1 MRRLFLIGLV
11 AITSMVVITFALK
24 EKTEIK
30 VLDTPSL
37 SVKIGEELRV
47 NLSDFISGP
56 NGPVNFKIIK
66 GSGKIEGSIY
76 TVSPRGL
83 EDCEDVVEIVVEAGK
98 SEAVITLNIEI
109 LNDPKAPSIEIGNR
123 KVYEGET
130 LMINLPDFTS
140 ADSSDV
146 TYELV
151 SGVGSIDEGVYS
163 YLPGSTEAPTAH
175 RVTIKAMDGRGE
187 WQCTTFS
194 VIVIDVNNWPGEP
207 ANPFPADGTVDFFR
221 EVTLLWSAEDP
232 DGDDLFYDVYFGEKG
247 ELELLAKNI
256 EENEWTI
263 SFLEAGREYF
273 WRIHARDGRGG
284 EVQGPLW
291 SFSTKEIP
299 SIFWKRLLGGSG
311 RDSVNSLK
319 ALTDSTFVMTG
330 WTESHELP
338 KWRSEEDVFR
348 SGWVVKLDSNGYL
361 VWQKFLD
368 FGWTEISDII
378 ATEDGGFLLAGRS
391 STGNGFTSKEP
402 SNLLLVSLDRFA
414 NVKWKTELGR
424 TVSSEVSLAK
434 ADDGFLVLGTA
445 AGSEEISRG
454 DVLLIKL
461 DLDGRPVWEKKYG
474 GSSYERAIDMA
485 IAGNGDIVIAA
496 ETTSKD
502 GDSNGNVSRVLKVNG
517 IEIENS
523 SVLVLRVDGSGGVLW
538 TKVFGGIG
546 EDSPAAVEIG
556 PAGEIFVCGSTNS
569 QSGDFKRKSGDY
581 DGFIIKLDGDG
592 ELIWKK
598 IYGGRSNDYLTDIAI
613 TGSGGAI
620 VVGFTESDDVTLGSF
635 HEGELDK
642 LGLTYSDMW
651 VFQVSR
657 SGEILWSDCY
667 GGTLGDVAMAI
678 SLCDDGFAITGYT
691 ASEDGDIPIN
701 RGSFDIITLRFK

>member
-11 AITSMVVITFALK
+11 AITSVVVITFALK
-24 EKTEIK
+24 EKTDIK

-76 TVSPRGL
+76 TVSPRGP
-83 EDCEDVVEIVVEAGK
+83 EDCEDAVEIEVEAGK
-98 SEAVITLNIEI
+98 SEAIITLNIEI
-109 LNDPKAPSIEIGNR
+109 VNDPEAPSLEIGNR

-130 LMINLPDFTS
+130 LIINLPDFTS

-151 SGVGSIDEGVYS
+151 SGVGSIDEEVYS
-163 YLPGSTEAPTAH
+163 YLPGSKEAPAAH
-175 RVTIKAMDGRGE
+175 RVTIKAMDERGE

-194 VIVIDVNNWPGEP
+194 VIVMDVNNWPGEP
-207 ANPFPADGTVDFFR
+207 GNPFPADGTVDFFR
-221 EVTLLWSAEDP
+221 EVTLLWNAEDP
-232 DGDDLFYDVYFGEKG
+232 DGDDLFYDVYFGENG
-247 ELELLAKNI
+247 RLELLAKNI
-256 EENEWTI
+256 DENELTI
-263 SFLEAGREYF
+263 SFLEAGREYS
-273 WRIHARDGRGG
+273 WRIDARDGRGG

-299 SIFWKRLLGGSG
+299 SIIWKRLLGGSG
-311 RDSVNSLK
+311 RDSANSLE
-319 ALTDSTFVMTG
+319 ALADGTFAITG
-330 WTESHELP
+330 WTESPEL
-338 KWRSEEDVFR
+338 SGGSGEDIFR
-348 SGWVVKLDSNGYL
+348 SGWVVKLDSNGYFT
-361 VWQKFLD
+361 WQKFLE
-368 FGWTEISDII
+368 FGWTEISTII
-378 ATEDGGFLLAGRS
+378 STEDGGFLLAGRS

-402 SNLLLVSLDRFA
+402 SNLLLVRLDRFT

-434 ADDGFLVLGTA
+434 LDDGFLVLGTV

-461 DLDGRPVWEKKYG
+461 DLNGKPVWEERYG

-485 IAGNGDIVIAA
+485 VAENGDIVIVA
-496 ETTSKD
+496 ETTSID
-502 GDSNGNVSRVLKVNG
+502 GDSSGNVSGVLKVNG

-538 TKVFGGIG
+538 TRVFGGTG
-546 EDSPAAVEIG
+546 EDSPAAVEIC

-569 QSGDFKRKSGDY
+569 QNGDFKRKSGDY
-581 DGFIIKLDGDG
+581 DGFIIKLDSAG

-598 IYGGRSNDYLTDIAI
+598 IYGGRSNDYLTDMAV

-620 VVGFTESDDVTLGSF
+620 SVGFTESDETTLGSF

-651 VFQVSR
+651 IFQVSHT
-657 SGEILWSDCY
+657 GEMLWSDCY
-667 GGTLGDVAMAI
+667 GGTLGDVATSI
-678 SLCDDGFAITGYT
+678 SMCADGFAVTGYT
-691 ASEDGDIPIN
+691 ASEDGDMPMN
-701 RGSFDIITLRFK
+701 RGGFDIITLRFK